1 MYLLY
6 IILMGYICF
15 VIYGVELGFDH
26 TMFTTLYPAI
36 KINFLPYLVFSWCS
50 TTLRTLERH
59 LHMSNSSLD
68 TSPAPV
74 CCEQYFA
81 GYHSEGMIPP

>member
-6 IILMGYICF
+6 IILVGYICF

-26 TMFTTLYPAI
+26 AMFTTLYLAI

-50 TTLRTLERH
+50 IALERN
-59 LHMSNSSLD
+59 LRMSNSSLD

-74 CCEQYFA
+74 CHEQYFA
-81 GYHSEGMIPP
+81 GNHSEGMIPP